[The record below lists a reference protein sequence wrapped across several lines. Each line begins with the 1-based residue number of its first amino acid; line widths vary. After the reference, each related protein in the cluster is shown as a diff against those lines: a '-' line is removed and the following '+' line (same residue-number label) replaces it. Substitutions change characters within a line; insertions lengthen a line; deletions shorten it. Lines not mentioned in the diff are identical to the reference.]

1 MWSGNVSPT
10 SFFFFLGDAIVIGD
24 GGLFARSIRKL
35 VLLLKLIEIIR

>member
-10 SFFFFLGDAIVIGD
+10 SFFFLGDAIVIGD